1 MKIFECG
8 HCHHA
13 LFFENS
19 HCEKCGHLCGYDANS
34 QQMLTFNPKNESL
47 ISDRNREVYKYCKNK
62 EHDACNWLLPSE
74 AASDFCAACQL
85 NRTIPNLST
94 EKNLEKWRNL
104 EVAKHRLI
112 YQLQKLHLPLD
123 SKHKIEHGL
132 AFDFVVS
139 EDQGKLMTGH
149 ASGIVT
155 ILLRE
160 ADSVFREQTR
170 IQLFEPYRTLIGHL
184 RHEVGHYFWDRLISI
199 DANHLQQFRSTFGDE
214 RRDYGESLQHYY
226 KTGAPD
232 DWQQSFISKYASSHP
247 WEDWAETWAHYLHIM
262 DMVETAY
269 YFGISA
275 NPKSNTKSMDIDVS
289 FDPYE
294 VEDFDAVIQTCVP
307 LSFAVN
313 SINRAMGVQDVYPFV
328 ISGAVVNKMK
338 FIHQLLLG
346 RKDFISSKVR

>member
-8 HCHHA
+8 NCHHA
-13 LFFENS
+13 LFFENR
-19 HCEKCGHLCGYDANS
+19 HCEKCGHLCGYDDNS
-34 QQMLTFNPKNESL
+34 QRMLTFNPQNEQL
-47 ISDRNREVYKYCKNK
+47 ISDRNNRAYKYCKNK
-62 EHDACNWLLPSE
+62 EHEACNWLIPVENASE
-74 AASDFCAACQL
+74 FCTACHL
-85 NRTIPNLST
+85 NRTIPNLSAK
-94 EKNLEKWRNL
+94 KNLEKWLNL
-104 EVAKHRLI
+104 EIAKHRLI
-112 YQLQKLHLPLD
+112 YQLQQSHLPLV
-123 SKHKIEHGL
+123 SKHKEEGGL

-139 EDQGKLMTGH
+139 EKQGKLMTGH
-149 ASGIVT
+149 ANGIVT

-170 IQLFEPYRTLIGHL
+170 IQLLEPYRTLIGHL
-184 RHEVGHYFWDRLISI
+184 RHEVGHYFWDRLISN
-199 DANHLQQFRSTFGDE
+199 DAEQLARFRAIFGDE
-214 RRDYGESLQHYY
+214 SQNYSESLEEYY

-269 YFGISA
+269 YFGIKAS
-275 NPKSNTKSMDIDVS
+275 PKSNTNSMDIDVS

-294 VEDFDAVIQTCVP
+294 VEDFDTVIQTCVP

-328 ISGAVVNKMK
+328 ISGAVANKMK
-338 FIHQLLLG
+338 FIHHLLLG
-346 RKDFISSKVR
+346 RKDVIPSKV